1 MPASASH
8 RKVTLRLYEEQ
19 DKDIVAWFDNLTD
32 EKSNQIKRL
41 LRLGLDVQKDGVDGK
56 KSTAKKDPSVT
67 AAFDENALLDT
78 LRKNFLP
85 DVRAVVE
92 ASLQS
97 VSFVDTRSNEN
108 GKTPNVVPVEMVSAH
123 LLDDDDDEDED
134 D

>member
-32 EKSNQIKRL
+32 EKSDQIKRL

-56 KSTAKKDPSVT
+56 KSTAKENPSVT

-85 DVRAVVE
+85 DVCAVVE

-97 VSFVDTRSNEN
+97 VSFVNTRSNEN
-108 GKTPNVVPVEMVSAH
+108 GKTPDVVPVEMVSAH
-123 LLDDDDDEDED
+123 LLDDDED